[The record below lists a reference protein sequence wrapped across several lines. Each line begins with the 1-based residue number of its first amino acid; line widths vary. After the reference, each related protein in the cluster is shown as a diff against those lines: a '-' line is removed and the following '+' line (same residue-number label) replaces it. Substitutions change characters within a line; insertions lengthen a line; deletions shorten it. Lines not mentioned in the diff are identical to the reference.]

1 MEWYLFAF
9 ASAFF
14 TALLVIVEKK
24 SLLKEHALE
33 FCSVLSIF
41 IFLLSFTF
49 IKFVDFNLGWNTWAL
64 LALESLFVSISSLFI
79 AKAIRHMEVSLVSPL
94 LVLLPVFVLFFS
106 FIILK
111 ESVSF
116 LQLLGIFLLIIGIYI
131 LETHKRNFL
140 KPFTEIVKFKYVNYI
155 FLALVLSSLS
165 LIIGRYLLS
174 GGLVNIYSL
183 TFISSGFFMIYL
195 VVLIFILH
203 DGFKGIVHG
212 FKTSGMLIFFVAVF
226 TIVAKLTQNQAIL
239 MQKVTLV
246 EIIRRMNVLIV
257 IFLGGELFHEKNLLK
272 KIIATLVMLAG
283 AYFVLI

>member
-9 ASAFF
+9 GSAFF
-14 TALLVIVEKK
+14 TALLIIIEKK
-24 SLLKEHALE
+24 GLLKEHALE

-64 LALESLFVSISSLFI
+64 IALESLFFSISFLFI

-111 ESVSF
+111 EGVSF
-116 LQLLGIFLLIIGIYI
+116 LQLLGIFLLIIGIYV
-131 LETHKRNFL
+131 LETHKKNFL
-140 KPFTEIVKFKYVNYI
+140 RPFTEIIKFKYVNYI
-155 FLALVLSSLS
+155 FLALVLSALS

-174 GGLVNIYSL
+174 ERLVNIYSL

-195 VVLIFILH
+195 VALIFILH
-203 DGFKGIVHG
+203 DGVKGIVHG
-212 FKTSGMLIFFVAVF
+212 FKNAGVLIFVVAVF
-226 TIVAKLTQNQAIL
+226 TIVAKLLQNQAIL

-283 AYFVLI
+283 AYLVLI